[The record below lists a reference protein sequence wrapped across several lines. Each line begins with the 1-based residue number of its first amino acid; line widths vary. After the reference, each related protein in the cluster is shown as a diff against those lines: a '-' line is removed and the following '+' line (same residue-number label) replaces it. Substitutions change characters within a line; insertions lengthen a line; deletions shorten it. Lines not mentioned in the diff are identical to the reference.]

1 MISTLEESV
10 RKELAKTYSKIP
22 LTFTRSEPTPSPSCG
37 LGILFY
43 ATTSHKHRIAT
54 STSLEIPTR
63 ILPGTLSKQ
72 EVKARER
79 GAEVVRG
86 LLRQIA
92 LSGAVDEYLA
102 DQIVIFMALAASG
115 ANPPIAIERGVGSAE
130 EEGNKR
136 RCEVLVGE
144 VSLHA
149 ETAIRIAEMM
159 LGNIKFSVEKKG
171 QSGAM
176 VILCEKKVS
185 SEVR

>member
-1 MISTLEESV
+1 
-10 RKELAKTYSKIP
+10 
-22 LTFTRSEPTPSPSCG
+22 
-37 LGILFY
+37 
-43 ATTSHKHRIAT
+43 
-54 STSLEIPTR
+54 
-63 ILPGTLSKQ
+63 
-72 EVKARER
+72 
-79 GAEVVRG
+79 
-86 LLRQIA
+86 
-92 LSGAVDEYLA
+92 
-102 DQIVIFMALAASG
+102 MALAASG